1 MNDQQDF
8 AAARSNSADP
18 EVALAIALGQW
29 PKSGVA
35 PGSASRAAKPALNG
49 KTSVEALAKELG
61 LRLGDQNQL
70 TIRRIKRGKGYSF
83 VRANG
88 SHIRD
93 TRTIRRLHAM
103 AVPPAYREVRY
114 SPDPNSHLQ
123 AVGRDAA
130 GRLQYRYHADWEK
143 VREHRKAHRLAKL
156 VGALPKIRRNVS
168 AILSG
173 DEPTREFAL
182 ATVIELIA
190 RTAIRP
196 GSESYA
202 RLNGTRGA
210 STLLKSNVLLEDD
223 SVVLAFKA
231 KGGKAVRK
239 ECNAAKLVRAIGVLR
254 SLPGKR
260 MFQYRDASG
269 TVRAVNTTQVN
280 AFLRDIARIKI
291 TLKDF
296 RTLMASAVALES
308 LSRITPAASARG
320 RKRQVLEAVR
330 AAADQLSN
338 TPAICRK
345 SYVHDTIV
353 TAFEDGIL
361 ERFAATM
368 KGCRS
373 QTRREQLLAQVV
385 AAAAQ

>member
-1 MNDQQDF
+1 MMDQQNLGTIRP
-8 AAARSNSADP
+8 ASADP
-18 EVALAIALGQW
+18 ASIALAKALGQW
-29 PKSGVA
+29 PKPSGFRRSSPKKAFDTA
-35 PGSASRAAKPALNG
+35 PAA
-49 KTSVEALAKELG
+49 TVEALAKELG
-61 LRLGDQNQL
+61 LRLGDQNEL

-83 VRANG
+83 VRPNG
-88 SHIRD
+88 AHIRD
-93 TRTIRRLHAM
+93 ARTIRRLHAM

-114 SPDPNSHLQ
+114 SADPSSHLQ

-143 VREHRKAHRLAKL
+143 VREQRKAHRLEKL
-156 VGALPKIRRNVS
+156 VGALPKIRRKVS
-168 AILSG
+168 MFLSG

-182 ATVIELIA
+182 SAVIELIA

-196 GSESYA
+196 GNESYA

-210 STLLKSNVLLEDD
+210 TTLLKSNVTLD
-223 SVVLAFKA
+223 
-231 KGGKAVRK
+231 
-239 ECNAAKLVRAIGVLR
+239 AAKLVRAIGILQGV
-254 SLPGKR
+254 PGKR

-280 AFLRDIARIKI
+280 AFLREIAGIKI
-291 TLKDF
+291 SLKDF
-296 RTLMASAVALES
+296 RTLMASAVVVES
-308 LSRITPAASARG
+308 LSRITPATSQRG
-320 RKRQVLEAVR
+320 RKKQVLDAIR

-368 KGCRS
+368 KGQRS
-373 QTRREQLLAQVV
+373 QARREQLLAQVV
-385 AAAAQ
+385 ATAAV

>member
-1 MNDQQDF
+1 MTDQQNF
-8 AAARSNSADP
+8 AASRRRAADP

-29 PKSGVA
+29 PKS
-35 PGSASRAAKPALNG
+35 AAKPAAPKLQLNG
-49 KTSVEALAKELG
+49 AISVESLAKELG

-93 TRTIRRLHAM
+93 ASTIRRLHAM

-114 SPDPNSHLQ
+114 SPDPASHLQ
-123 AVGRDAA
+123 AVGIDAA

-143 VREHRKAHRLAKL
+143 VREQRKAHRLAKL
-156 VGALPKIRRNVS
+156 VAALPKIRRNVS

-173 DEPTREFAL
+173 EEPTREFAL
-182 ATVIELIA
+182 ASVIELIA

-210 STLLKSNVLLEDD
+210 STLLKSNVTIEDD
-223 SVVLAFKA
+223 AVVLTFKA

-239 ECNAAKLVRAIGVLR
+239 ECNAAKLVRAIGILR
-254 SLPGKR
+254 AIPGKR
-260 MFQYRDASG
+260 MFQYRDAAG

-280 AFLRDIARIKI
+280 AFLRDIAGIKI
-291 TLKDF
+291 SLKDF

-320 RKRQVLEAVR
+320 RKKQVLQAIR

-338 TPAICRK
+338 TPAICRR

-385 AAAAQ
+385 AAAAV

>member
-1 MNDQQDF
+1 MMDQQNF
-8 AAARSNSADP
+8 VATRPVSADP
-18 EVALAIALGQW
+18 TLPLAKALGQW
-29 PKSGVA
+29 PPKLPTPKQKIAV
-35 PGSASRAAKPALNG
+35 R
-49 KTSVEALAKELG
+49 TSVKELAEELG
-61 LRLGDQNQL
+61 LKLGDQALL
-70 TIRRIKRGKGYSF
+70 TIRRVKRGKNYSF

-93 TRTIRRLHAM
+93 ARTIRRLHAM

-114 SPDPNSHLQ
+114 SHDPSSHLQ

-168 AILSG
+168 KYLSG

-182 ATVIELIA
+182 SAVIELIA

-196 GSESYA
+196 GNESYA

-210 STLLKSNVLLEDD
+210 TTLLKSNVTLEDD
-223 SVVLAFKA
+223 CVVLTFKA

-239 ECNAAKLVRAIGVLR
+239 ECDAAKLVRAIGILR
-254 SLPGKR
+254 TVPGKR
-260 MFQYRDASG
+260 MFQYRDKSG
-269 TVRAVNTTQVN
+269 TVRAASTTAVNT
-280 AFLRDIARIKI
+280 FLREIAGIKI
-291 TLKDF
+291 SLKDF
-296 RTLMASAVALES
+296 RTLMASAVVLES
-308 LSRITPAASARG
+308 LSRITPASSARG
-320 RKRQVLEAVR
+320 RKKQVLEAVR
-330 AAADQLSN
+330 AAADELSN

-368 KGCRS
+368 KGYRT
-373 QTRREQLLAQVV
+373 QAKREQLLAQVV
-385 AAAAQ
+385 TAAAA